1 MKKNKKS
8 TVGVYVLL
16 VIFLYLSYITVSQQ
30 KLLYAKGLEL
40 VRIEDKIEHEKEL
53 NEILAKEKEM
63 IQSDEYVEK
72 IAREKLGM
80 VKKNERVYVD
90 IGK

>member
-1 MKKNKKS
+1 MKKGKKS
-8 TVGVYVLL
+8 PIGILVLL
-16 VIFLYLSYITVSQQ
+16 VIFIYLSYIAVSQQ
-30 KLLYAKGLEL
+30 KLLYAKDLEL
-40 VRIEDKIEHEKEL
+40 DRIEDKIENETNL
-53 NEILAKEKEM
+53 NEELTKENEM
-63 IQSDEYVEK
+63 IQSDAYVEK

>member
-8 TVGVYVLL
+8 TIGVFILL
-16 VIFLYLSYITVSQQ
+16 VIFLYLSYIAVNQQ
-30 KLLYAKGLEL
+30 KLLDTKGLEL
-40 VRIEDKIEHEKEL
+40 TRIEDKIEYETAL
-53 NEILAKEKEM
+53 NEELAKENEM
-63 IQSDEYVEK
+63 IQSDEYIEK

>member
-1 MKKNKKS
+1 MKKGGKS
-8 TVGVYVLL
+8 TIGIFILL
-16 VIFLYLSYITVSQQ
+16 AIFLYFSYIAVSQQ
-30 KLLYAKGLEL
+30 KLIYAKNVEL
-40 VRIEDKIEHEKEL
+40 NKIENKIEEEEKINEEL
-53 NEILAKEKEM
+53 NKEKEM
-63 IQSDEYVEK
+63 IQSDEYIEK

>member
-1 MKKNKKS
+1 MKKNGKS
-8 TVGVYVLL
+8 SIGLFILL
-16 VIFLYLSYITVSQQ
+16 VIFLYFSYIAVSQQ
-30 KLLYAKGLEL
+30 RLINAKNIELSKLE
-40 VRIEDKIEHEKEL
+40 EKIKNEEKL
-53 NEILAKEKEM
+53 NEELKKEKEN
-63 IQSDEYVEK
+63 IQTDEYIEK

>member
-1 MKKNKKS
+1 MKKKRKS
-8 TVGVYVLL
+8 SIGVFILL
-16 VIFLYLSYITVSQQ
+16 AIFLYLSFIAVNQQ
-30 KLLYAKGLEL
+30 KLLDSKSLEL
-40 VRIEDKIEHEKEL
+40 ARLEDKIEYEAKL
-53 NEILAKEKEM
+53 NEELTKESEM
-63 IQSDEYVEK
+63 IQSDEYIEK

>member
-1 MKKNKKS
+1 MKKDKKS
-8 TVGVYVLL
+8 TIGVLILL
-16 VIFLYLSYITVSQQ
+16 VIFLYLSYTAVNQQ

-40 VRIEDKIEHEKEL
+40 DRMEDKIEYETEL
-53 NEILAKEKEM
+53 NAELSKENEM
-63 IQSDEYVEK
+63 IQSDEYIEK

-80 VKKNERVYVD
+80 VKRNERVYVD

>member
-1 MKKNKKS
+1 MKKNGKP
-8 TVGVYVLL
+8 TIGLFILL
-16 VIFLYLSYITVSQQ
+16 AIFLYFSYIAVSQQ
-30 KLLYAKGLEL
+30 KLINAKSIELSKLE
-40 VRIEDKIEHEKEL
+40 EKIKEEEEQ
-53 NEILAKEKEM
+53 NEELKKEKEI
-63 IQSDEYVEK
+63 IQTDEYIEK

>member
-1 MKKNKKS
+1 
-8 TVGVYVLL
+8 
-16 VIFLYLSYITVSQQ
+16 
-30 KLLYAKGLEL
+30 
-40 VRIEDKIEHEKEL
+40 
-53 NEILAKEKEM
+53 M

-90 IGK
+90 IGN